1 MYRTKTILFSLLW
14 VLFALTV
21 QAQCPDFLDLTSD
34 QVTGTYG
41 PIDGTLTNTPM
52 SIGIMPGH
60 HTLITQQGTD
70 PRTGGQLP
78 LLPDGESAVIR
89 LGCEQAGGQ
98 TESLIYTFTVDPDQ
112 PILLLKYAVV
122 LENPDHPL
130 PMQPRFLIRMLDANG
145 DLLNDCMEYDVVAS
159 SDIPGFQPYEY
170 SENSQIMWRPW
181 TTNGFDLSA
190 FAGQTVKLQLSTY
203 DCAYQAHFGYAYFTA
218 RCINNKL
225 SFSDCDST
233 QVTLSAP
240 QGFESYLWNDGS
252 TATSTICMVQGDT
265 IITCVANTVTGCQLT
280 FSGTIVSQNVPM
292 QDQDYYDTICQGD
305 TYHNYGFELP
315 PQMTEGDQVIHNVYY
330 DITNCEEGATS
341 TLYLHVD
348 QRFYHI
354 YDAACEG
361 DDYNDYGFLFSQLSV
376 GVIVDSTTVP
386 RPGGCDSTTVLHLTV
401 NASFTIPNLIN
412 GPTTVCT
419 RAVEQYT
426 LFNSE
431 GLTFI
436 EWNVPSGVTI
446 VSGQGSNSV
455 MLYFSQDAPD
465 TSMITL
471 TGANGCGNGSIPLEV
486 NVFPAYYDYYFDT
499 VCIGSDYS
507 QHGFQLGVQDS
518 LGYFIFVHNDTT
530 ASGCDSIT
538 ALQIIVAGVPEITA
552 LADPT
557 VICVGQETELH
568 AIGANASVT
577 LSSEL
582 PIVEVGDILCTDST
596 FVHPADWPCGK
607 VAMGVVFYVDDTGEH
622 GWAVNLQDEPNL
634 LIWGLLLALDIPTLT
649 NYTSAFS
656 TMGDVDGYQNT
667 ASIRASG
674 TAAQYPAAHHVDYEH
689 GWYLPAAGQLYHI
702 YATLGIVN
710 NSLQTVGE
718 AVFPLDSEW
727 SYWSSTEK
735 SPYEAWALNNG
746 TSLSVVNKSVSLSV
760 RTIRNF

>member
-1 MYRTKTILFSLLW
+1 LWGLFT
-14 VLFALTV
+14 LTV
-21 QAQCPDFLDLTSD
+21 QAQCPDFLDLTSN
-34 QVTGTYG
+34 QVVGTYG
-41 PIDGTLTNTPM
+41 HIIDSLM

-78 LLPDGESAVIR
+78 LLPDGENAVIR
-89 LGCEQAGGQ
+89 LGCEQAGGEM
-98 TESLIYTFTVDPDQ
+98 ESLIYTFTVDSDQ
-112 PILLLKYAVV
+112 PVLLLKYAVV
-122 LENPDHPL
+122 LEDPGHEAL
-130 PMQPRFLIRMLDANG
+130 FQPHFLIQMLDANDELISG
-145 DLLNDCMEYDVVAS
+145 CMEYNVVS
-159 SDIPGFQPYEY
+159 SPEIPGFQAYDPG
-170 SENSQIMWRPW
+170 NGVFVMWRPW

-190 FAGQTVKLQLSTY
+190 FAGQTVKLRLSTF

-218 RCINNKL
+218 RCISNKL
-225 SFSDCDST
+225 SFSDCDGT
-233 QVTLSAP
+233 EVTLSAP
-240 QGFESYLWNDGS
+240 QGFETYLWNDGS
-252 TATSTICMVQGDT
+252 TATSTTCMVQGDT
-265 IITCVANTVTGCQLT
+265 VITCVANTVTGCQLT

-305 TYHNYGFELP
+305 AYHNQGFELP

-341 TLYLHVD
+341 TLYLHVV

-361 DDYNDYGFLFSQLSV
+361 DDYNDYGFQFSQLSE
-376 GVIVDSTTVP
+376 GMMVDSTTVP

-401 NASFTIPNLIN
+401 NASFTLPNLIS

-419 RAVEQYT
+419 RSVEQYSIS
-426 LFNSE
+426 NYE
-431 GLTFI
+431 GLTFF
-436 EWNVPSGVTI
+436 EWNIPSGVSI
-446 VSGQGSNSV
+446 VSGQGTNSV
-455 MLYFSQDAPD
+455 MLFFSQDAPA
-465 TSMITL
+465 TSTITL
-471 TGANGCGNGSIPLEV
+471 TGANGCGNGSIPLDV

-568 AIGANASVT
+568 AVGANASVT

-582 PIVEVGDILCTDST
+582 PMVAVGDILCTDST

-607 VAMGVVFYVDDTGEH
+607 VAMGVVFYVDDTGQH
-622 GWAVNLQDEPNL
+622 GWAVNLQDEPDS
-634 LIWGLLLALDIPTLT
+634 LIWGLLLSLDIPTLT
-649 NYTSAFS
+649 NYTGAFS
-656 TMGDVDGYQNT
+656 TMGDLDGYQNT

-674 TAAQYPAAHHVDYEH
+674 TAALYPAAYQVDFEH
-689 GWYLPAAGQLYHI
+689 GWYLPAAAQLYRI
-702 YATLGIVN
+702 GATLWAVN
-710 NSLQTVGE
+710 NSLQIVGG
-718 AVFPLDSEW
+718 VPFPMDSERK
-727 SYWSSTEK
+727 YWSSTEK
-735 SPYEAWALNNG
+735 SPFEAWALKNY
-746 TSLSVVNKSVSLSV
+746 SLFMAVNKSEWMPV
-760 RTIRNF
+760 RTVRNF

>member
-1 MYRTKTILFSLLW
+1 MVSRKSILCVLLW
-14 VLFALTV
+14 GLFALTV
-21 QAQCPDFLDLTSD
+21 QAQCPDFLDLTSN
-34 QVTGTYG
+34 QVVGTYG
-41 PIDGTLTNTPM
+41 HINIIDTLM

-89 LGCEQAGGQ
+89 LGCEQAGGEM
-98 TESLIYTFTVDPDQ
+98 ESLIYTFTVDPDQ
-112 PILLLKYAVV
+112 PVLLLKYAVV
-122 LENPDHPL
+122 LEDPGHEAL
-130 PMQPRFLIRMLDANG
+130 FQPHFLIQMLDP
-145 DLLNDCMEYDVVAS
+145 NDELISGCMEYNVVS
-159 SDIPGFQPYEY
+159 SPEIPGFQAYDPG
-170 SENSQIMWRPW
+170 NGVFVMWRPW

-190 FAGQTVKLQLSTY
+190 FAGQTVKLRLSTF

-218 RCINNKL
+218 RCISNKL
-225 SFSDCDST
+225 SFSDCDGT
-233 QVTLSAP
+233 EVTLSAP
-240 QGFESYLWNDGS
+240 QGFETYLWNDGS
-252 TATSTICMVQGDT
+252 TATSTTCMVQGDT
-265 IITCVANTVTGCQLT
+265 VITCVANTVTGCQLT

-305 TYHNYGFELP
+305 TYHNQGFELP
-315 PQMTEGDQVIHNVYY
+315 PQMTEGDQVVHNVYY

-341 TLYLHVD
+341 TLYLHVV

-361 DDYNDYGFLFSQLSV
+361 DDYNDYGFQFSQLSE
-376 GVIVDSTTVP
+376 GVMVDSTTVP

-401 NASFTIPNLIN
+401 NASFTLPNLIS

-419 RAVEQYT
+419 RSVEQYSIS
-426 LFNSE
+426 NYE
-431 GLTFI
+431 GLTFF
-436 EWNVPSGVTI
+436 EWNIPSGVSI
-446 VSGQGSNSV
+446 VSGQGTNSV
-455 MLYFSQDAPD
+455 MLYFSQDAPA
-465 TSMITL
+465 TSTITL
-471 TGANGCGNGSIPLEV
+471 TGANGCGNGSIPLDV

-538 ALQIIVAGVPEITA
+538 ALQIVVAGVPEITA

-568 AIGANASVT
+568 AVGANASVT

-582 PIVEVGDILCTDST
+582 PMVAVGDILCTDST

-607 VAMGVVFYVDDTGEH
+607 VAMGVVFYVDDSGQH
-622 GWAVNLQDEPNL
+622 GWAVNLQDEPDS
-634 LIWGLLLALDIPTLT
+634 LIWGLLLSLDIPTLT
-649 NYTSAFS
+649 NYTGAFS
-656 TMGDVDGYQNT
+656 TMGDLDGYQNT

-674 TAAQYPAAHHVDYEH
+674 TAALYPAAYQVDFEH
-689 GWYLPAAGQLYHI
+689 GWYLPAAAQLYRI
-702 YATLGIVN
+702 GATLWAVN
-710 NSLQTVGE
+710 NSLQTVGGDP
-718 AVFPLDSEW
+718 FPLDSERR
-727 SYWSSTEK
+727 YWSSTEK
-735 SPYEAWALNNG
+735 SPFEAWALKNY
-746 TSLSVVNKSVSLSV
+746 SLFMAVNKSEWMPV
-760 RTIRNF
+760 RTVRNF

>member
-1 MYRTKTILFSLLW
+1 MVSRKSILCVLLW
-14 VLFALTV
+14 GLFTLTV
-21 QAQCPDFLDLTSD
+21 QAQCPDFLDLTSN
-34 QVTGTYG
+34 QVVGTYG
-41 PIDGTLTNTPM
+41 HIIDSLM

-78 LLPDGESAVIR
+78 LLPDGENAVIR
-89 LGCEQAGGQ
+89 LGCEQAGGEM
-98 TESLIYTFTVDPDQ
+98 ESLIYTFTVDSDQ
-112 PILLLKYAVV
+112 PVLLLKYAVV
-122 LENPDHPL
+122 LEDPGHDA
-130 PMQPRFLIRMLDANG
+130 MFQPHFLIQMLDANDELISG
-145 DLLNDCMEYDVVAS
+145 CMEYNVVS
-159 SDIPGFQPYEY
+159 SPEIPGFQAYDPG
-170 SENSQIMWRPW
+170 NGVFVMWRPW

-190 FAGQTVKLQLSTY
+190 FAGQTVKLRLSTF

-218 RCINNKL
+218 RCISNKL
-225 SFSDCDST
+225 SFSDCDGT
-233 QVTLSAP
+233 EVTLSAP
-240 QGFESYLWNDGS
+240 QGFETYLWNDGS
-252 TATSTICMVQGDT
+252 TAISTTCMVQGDT
-265 IITCVANTVTGCQLT
+265 VITCVANTVTGCQLT

-305 TYHNYGFELP
+305 AYHNQGFELP

-341 TLYLHVD
+341 TLYLHVV

-361 DDYNDYGFLFSQLSV
+361 DDYNDYGFQFSQLSE
-376 GVIVDSTTVP
+376 GVMVDSTTVP

-401 NASFTIPNLIN
+401 NASFTLPNLIS

-419 RAVEQYT
+419 RSVEQYSIS
-426 LFNSE
+426 NYE
-431 GLTFI
+431 GLTFF
-436 EWNVPSGVTI
+436 EWNIPSGVSI
-446 VSGQGSNSV
+446 VSGQGTNSV
-455 MLYFSQDAPD
+455 MLFFSQDAPA
-465 TSMITL
+465 TSTITL
-471 TGANGCGNGSIPLEV
+471 TGANGCGNGSIPLDV

-568 AIGANASVT
+568 AVGANASVT

-582 PIVEVGDILCTDST
+582 PMVAVGDILCTDST

-607 VAMGVVFYVDDTGEH
+607 VAMGVVFYVDDTGQH
-622 GWAVNLQDEPNL
+622 GWAVNLQDEPDS
-634 LIWGLLLALDIPTLT
+634 LIWGLLLSLDIPTLT
-649 NYTSAFS
+649 NYTGAFS
-656 TMGDVDGYQNT
+656 TMGDLDGYQNT

-674 TAAQYPAAHHVDYEH
+674 TAALYPAAYQVDFEH
-689 GWYLPAAGQLYHI
+689 GWYLPAAAQLYRI
-702 YATLGIVN
+702 GATLWAVN
-710 NSLQTVGE
+710 NSLQIVGG
-718 AVFPLDSEW
+718 VPFPMDSERK
-727 SYWSSTEK
+727 YWSSTEK
-735 SPYEAWALNNG
+735 SPFEAWALKNY
-746 TSLSVVNKSVSLSV
+746 SLFMAVNKSEWMPV
-760 RTIRNF
+760 RTVRNF

>member
-1 MYRTKTILFSLLW
+1 MISRKTILGVLLW
-14 VLFALTV
+14 GLFALTV
-21 QAQCPDFLDLTSD
+21 QAQCPDFLDLTSN
-34 QVTGTYG
+34 QVVGTYG
-41 PIDGTLTNTPM
+41 HINIIDTLM

-78 LLPDGESAVIR
+78 LLPDGENAVIR
-89 LGCEQAGGQ
+89 LGCEQAGGEM
-98 TESLIYTFTVDPDQ
+98 ESLIYTFTVDSDQ
-112 PILLLKYAVV
+112 PVLLLKYAVV
-122 LENPDHPL
+122 LEDPGHEAL
-130 PMQPRFLIRMLDANG
+130 FQPHFLIQMLDP
-145 DLLNDCMEYDVVAS
+145 NDELISGCMEYNVVS
-159 SDIPGFQPYEY
+159 SPEIPGFQAYDPG
-170 SENSQIMWRPW
+170 NGVFVMWRPW

-190 FAGQTVKLQLSTY
+190 FAGQTVKLRLSTF

-218 RCINNKL
+218 RCISNKL
-225 SFSDCDST
+225 SFSDCDGT
-233 QVTLSAP
+233 EVTLSAP
-240 QGFESYLWNDGS
+240 QGFETYLWNDGS
-252 TATSTICMVQGDT
+252 TATSTTCMVQSDT
-265 IITCVANTVTGCQLT
+265 VITCVANTVTGCQLT

-305 TYHNYGFELP
+305 AYHNQGFELP

-341 TLYLHVD
+341 TLYLHVV

-361 DDYNDYGFLFSQLSV
+361 DDYNDYGFQFSQLSE
-376 GVIVDSTTVP
+376 GVMVDSTTVP

-401 NASFTIPNLIN
+401 NASFTLPNLIS

-419 RAVEQYT
+419 RSVEQYSIS
-426 LFNSE
+426 NYE
-431 GLTFI
+431 GLTFF
-436 EWNVPSGVTI
+436 EWNIPSGVSI
-446 VSGQGSNSV
+446 VSGQGTNSV
-455 MLYFSQDAPD
+455 MLYFSQDAPA
-465 TSMITL
+465 TSTITL
-471 TGANGCGNGSIPLEV
+471 IGANGCGNGSIPLDV

-538 ALQIIVAGVPEITA
+538 ALQIVVAGVPEITA

-568 AIGANASVT
+568 AVGANASVT

-582 PIVEVGDILCTDST
+582 PMVAVGDILCTDST

-607 VAMGVVFYVDDTGEH
+607 VAMGVVFYVDESGLH
-622 GWAVNLQDEPNL
+622 GWAVNLQDEPDS
-634 LIWGLLLALDIPTLT
+634 LIWGLLLSLDIPTLT
-649 NYTSAFS
+649 NYTGAFS
-656 TMGDVDGYQNT
+656 TMGDLDGYQNT

-674 TAAQYPAAHHVDYEH
+674 TAALYPAAYQVDFEH
-689 GWYLPAAGQLYHI
+689 GWYLPAAAQLYRI
-702 YATLGIVN
+702 GATLWAVN
-710 NSLQTVGE
+710 NSLQTVGGDP
-718 AVFPLDSEW
+718 FPLDSERR
-727 SYWSSTEK
+727 YWSSTEK
-735 SPYEAWALNNG
+735 SPFEAWALKNY
-746 TSLSVVNKSVSLSV
+746 SLFMAVNKSEWMPV
-760 RTIRNF
+760 RTVRNF

>member
-1 MYRTKTILFSLLW
+1 MISRKSILCVLLW
-14 VLFALTV
+14 GLFTLTV
-21 QAQCPDFLDLTSD
+21 QAQCPDFLDLTSN
-34 QVTGTYG
+34 QVVGTYG
-41 PIDGTLTNTPM
+41 HIIDSLM

-78 LLPDGESAVIR
+78 LLPDGENAVIR
-89 LGCEQAGGQ
+89 LGCEQAGGEM
-98 TESLIYTFTVDPDQ
+98 ESLIYTFTVDSDQ
-112 PILLLKYAVV
+112 PVLLLKYAVV
-122 LENPDHPL
+122 LEDPGHDA
-130 PMQPRFLIRMLDANG
+130 MFQPHFLIQMLDANNELIRG
-145 DLLNDCMEYDVVAS
+145 CMEYNVVS
-159 SDIPGFQPYEY
+159 SPEIPGFQAYDPG
-170 SENSQIMWRPW
+170 NGVFVMWRPW

-190 FAGQTVKLQLSTY
+190 FAGQTVKLRLSTF

-218 RCINNKL
+218 RCISNKL
-225 SFSDCDST
+225 SFSDCDGT
-233 QVTLSAP
+233 EVTLSAP
-240 QGFESYLWNDGS
+240 QGFETYLWNDGS
-252 TATSTICMVQGDT
+252 TAISTTCMVQGDT
-265 IITCVANTVTGCQLT
+265 VITCVANTVTGCQLT

-305 TYHNYGFELP
+305 AYHNQGFELP

-341 TLYLHVD
+341 TLYLHVV

-361 DDYNDYGFLFSQLSV
+361 DDYNDYGFQFSQLSE
-376 GVIVDSTTVP
+376 GVMVDSTTVP

-401 NASFTIPNLIN
+401 NASFTLPNLIS

-419 RAVEQYT
+419 RSVEQYSIS
-426 LFNSE
+426 NYE
-431 GLTFI
+431 GLTFF
-436 EWNVPSGVTI
+436 EWNIPSGVSI
-446 VSGQGSNSV
+446 VSGQGTNSV
-455 MLYFSQDAPD
+455 MLFFSQDAPA
-465 TSMITL
+465 TSTITL
-471 TGANGCGNGSIPLEV
+471 TGANGCGNGSIPLDV

-568 AIGANASVT
+568 AVGANASVT

-582 PIVEVGDILCTDST
+582 PMVAVGDILCTDST

-607 VAMGVVFYVDDTGEH
+607 VAMGVVFYVDDTGQH
-622 GWAVNLQDEPNL
+622 GWAVNLQDEPDS
-634 LIWGLLLALDIPTLT
+634 LIWGLLLSLDIPTLT
-649 NYTSAFS
+649 NYTGAFS
-656 TMGDVDGYQNT
+656 TMGDLDGYQNT

-674 TAAQYPAAHHVDYEH
+674 TAALYPAAYQVDFEH
-689 GWYLPAAGQLYHI
+689 GWYLPAAAQLYRI
-702 YATLGIVN
+702 GATLWAVN
-710 NSLQTVGE
+710 NSLQIVGG
-718 AVFPLDSEW
+718 VPFPMDSERK
-727 SYWSSTEK
+727 YWSSTEK
-735 SPYEAWALNNG
+735 SPFEAWALKNY
-746 TSLSVVNKSVSLSV
+746 SLFMAVNKSEWMPV
-760 RTIRNF
+760 RTVRNF

>member
-1 MYRTKTILFSLLW
+1 MVSRKTILGVLLW
-14 VLFALTV
+14 GLFALTV
-21 QAQCPDFLDLTSD
+21 QAQCPDFLDLTSN
-34 QVTGTYG
+34 QVVGTYG
-41 PIDGTLTNTPM
+41 HIIDSLM

-78 LLPDGESAVIR
+78 LLPDGENAVIR
-89 LGCEQAGGQ
+89 LGCEQAGGEM
-98 TESLIYTFTVDPDQ
+98 ESLIYTFTVDSDQ
-112 PILLLKYAVV
+112 PVLLLKYAVV
-122 LENPDHPL
+122 LEDPGHDA
-130 PMQPRFLIRMLDANG
+130 MFQPHFLIQMLDANDELISG
-145 DLLNDCMEYDVVAS
+145 CMEYNVVS
-159 SDIPGFQPYEY
+159 SPEIPGFQAYDPG
-170 SENSQIMWRPW
+170 NGVFVMWRPW

-190 FAGQTVKLQLSTY
+190 FAGQTVKLRLSTF

-218 RCINNKL
+218 RCISNKL
-225 SFSDCDST
+225 SFSDCDGT
-233 QVTLSAP
+233 EVTLSAP
-240 QGFESYLWNDGS
+240 QGFETYLWNDGS
-252 TATSTICMVQGDT
+252 TAISTTCMVQGDT
-265 IITCVANTVTGCQLT
+265 VITCVANTVTGCQLT

-305 TYHNYGFELP
+305 AYHNQGFELP

-341 TLYLHVD
+341 TLYLHVV

-361 DDYNDYGFLFSQLSV
+361 DDYNDYGFQFSQLSE
-376 GVIVDSTTVP
+376 GVMVDSTTVP

-401 NASFTIPNLIN
+401 NASFTLPNLIS

-419 RAVEQYT
+419 RSVEQYSIS
-426 LFNSE
+426 NYE
-431 GLTFI
+431 GLTFF
-436 EWNVPSGVTI
+436 EWNIPSGVSI
-446 VSGQGSNSV
+446 VSGQGTNSV
-455 MLYFSQDAPD
+455 MLFFSQDAPA
-465 TSMITL
+465 TSTITL
-471 TGANGCGNGSIPLEV
+471 TGANGCGNGSIPLDV

-568 AIGANASVT
+568 AVGANASVT

-582 PIVEVGDILCTDST
+582 PMVAVGDILCTDST

-607 VAMGVVFYVDDTGEH
+607 VAMGVVFYVDDTGQH
-622 GWAVNLQDEPNL
+622 GWAVNLQDEPDS
-634 LIWGLLLALDIPTLT
+634 LIWGLLLSLDIPTLT
-649 NYTSAFS
+649 NYTGAFS
-656 TMGDVDGYQNT
+656 TMGDLDGYQNT

-674 TAAQYPAAHHVDYEH
+674 TAALYPAAYQVDFEH
-689 GWYLPAAGQLYHI
+689 GWYLPAAAQLYRI
-702 YATLGIVN
+702 GATLWAVN
-710 NSLQTVGE
+710 NSLQIVGG
-718 AVFPLDSEW
+718 VPFPMDSERK
-727 SYWSSTEK
+727 YWSSTEK
-735 SPYEAWALNNG
+735 SPFEAWALKNY
-746 TSLSVVNKSVSLSV
+746 SLFMAVNKSEWMPV
-760 RTIRNF
+760 RTVRNF

>member
-1 MYRTKTILFSLLW
+1 MVSRKSILCVLLW
-14 VLFALTV
+14 GLFALTV
-21 QAQCPDFLDLTSD
+21 QAQCPDFLDLTSN
-34 QVTGTYG
+34 QVVGTYG
-41 PIDGTLTNTPM
+41 HINIIDTLM

-78 LLPDGESAVIR
+78 LLPDGENAVIR
-89 LGCEQAGGQ
+89 LGCEQAGGEM
-98 TESLIYTFTVDPDQ
+98 ESLIYTFTVDSDQ
-112 PILLLKYAVV
+112 PVLLLKYAVV
-122 LENPDHPL
+122 LEDPGHDA
-130 PMQPRFLIRMLDANG
+130 MFQPHFLIQMLDANDELISG
-145 DLLNDCMEYDVVAS
+145 CMEYNVVS
-159 SDIPGFQPYEY
+159 SPEIPGFQAYDPG
-170 SENSQIMWRPW
+170 NGVFVMWRPW

-190 FAGQTVKLQLSTY
+190 FAGQTVKLRLSTF

-218 RCINNKL
+218 RCISNKL
-225 SFSDCDST
+225 SFSDCDGT
-233 QVTLSAP
+233 EVTLSAP
-240 QGFESYLWNDGS
+240 QGFETYLWNDGS
-252 TATSTICMVQGDT
+252 TAISTTCMVQGDT
-265 IITCVANTVTGCQLT
+265 VITCVANTVTGCQLT

-305 TYHNYGFELP
+305 AYHNQGFELP

-341 TLYLHVD
+341 TLYLHVV

-361 DDYNDYGFLFSQLSV
+361 DDYNDYGFQFSQLSE
-376 GVIVDSTTVP
+376 GMMVDSTTVP

-401 NASFTIPNLIN
+401 NASFTLPNLIS

-419 RAVEQYT
+419 RSVEQYSIS
-426 LFNSE
+426 NYE
-431 GLTFI
+431 GLTFF
-436 EWNVPSGVTI
+436 EWNIPSGVSI
-446 VSGQGSNSV
+446 VSGQGTNSV
-455 MLYFSQDAPD
+455 MLFFSQDAPA
-465 TSMITL
+465 TSTITL
-471 TGANGCGNGSIPLEV
+471 TGANGCGNGSIPLDV

-568 AIGANASVT
+568 AVGANASVT

-582 PIVEVGDILCTDST
+582 PMVAVGDILCTDST

-607 VAMGVVFYVDDTGEH
+607 VAMGVVFYVDDTGQH
-622 GWAVNLQDEPNL
+622 GWAVNLQDEPDS
-634 LIWGLLLALDIPTLT
+634 LIWGLLLSLDIPTLT
-649 NYTSAFS
+649 NYTGAFS
-656 TMGDVDGYQNT
+656 TMGDLDGYQNT

-674 TAAQYPAAHHVDYEH
+674 TAALYPAAYQVDFEH
-689 GWYLPAAGQLYHI
+689 GWYLPAAAQLYRI
-702 YATLGIVN
+702 GATLWAVN
-710 NSLQTVGE
+710 NSLQIVGG
-718 AVFPLDSEW
+718 VPFPMDSERK
-727 SYWSSTEK
+727 YWSSTEK
-735 SPYEAWALNNG
+735 SPFEAWALKNY
-746 TSLSVVNKSVSLSV
+746 SLFMAVNKSEWMPV
-760 RTIRNF
+760 RTVRNF

>member
-1 MYRTKTILFSLLW
+1 MISRKTRLGVLLW
-14 VLFALTV
+14 GLFALTV
-21 QAQCPDFLDLTSD
+21 QAQCPDFLDLTSN
-34 QVTGTYG
+34 QVVGTYG
-41 PIDGTLTNTPM
+41 HINIIDTLM

-89 LGCEQAGGQ
+89 LGCEQAGGEM
-98 TESLIYTFTVDPDQ
+98 ESLIYTFTVDPDQ
-112 PILLLKYAVV
+112 PVLLLKYAVV

-130 PMQPRFLIRMLDANG
+130 PMQPRFLIRMLDADG

-401 NASFTIPNLIN
+401 NASFTLPNLIN

-582 PIVEVGDILCTDST
+582 PMVAVGDILCTDST

-607 VAMGVVFYVDDTGEH
+607 VAMGVVFYVDDTGQH
-622 GWAVNLQDEPNL
+622 GWAVNLQDEPDS
-634 LIWGLLLALDIPTLT
+634 LIWGLLLSLDIPTLT
-649 NYTSAFS
+649 NYTGAFS
-656 TMGDVDGYQNT
+656 TMGDLDGYQNT

-674 TAAQYPAAHHVDYEH
+674 TAALYPAAYQVDFEH
-689 GWYLPAAGQLYHI
+689 GWYLPAAAQLYRI
-702 YATLGIVN
+702 GATLWAVN
-710 NSLQTVGE
+710 NSLQIVGG
-718 AVFPLDSEW
+718 VPFPMDSERK
-727 SYWSSTEK
+727 YWSSTEK
-735 SPYEAWALNNG
+735 SPFEAWALKNY
-746 TSLSVVNKSVSLSV
+746 SLFMAVNKSEWMPV
-760 RTIRNF
+760 RTVRNF